1 MEEVCFDLLA
11 IGEPLIEFNQRDPAR
26 PEYQFGFG
34 GDTSNCVI
42 AAARLGARAGYVA
55 QVGDDTFGESLRAL
69 WQREGVATDGV
80 RTVTGAATGLYF
92 VSHGAHG
99 HQFSYRRAGSAAS
112 LMTPADLP
120 RSLLANTR
128 WLHVSGISLAISA
141 SACDAALEAIAIAR
155 AAGARISF
163 DLNYRAR
170 LWPAA
175 RALALTRQVL
185 QGCDLF
191 LPSVDEIE
199 QLTGIAQPAA
209 IVEWA
214 HAQGARAVVLK
225 LGAQGCLV
233 SGGTG
238 ATALPGTPVTPVDA
252 TGAGDC
258 FAGACLAQLARGAR
272 LLDAARVANVAA
284 ALSTEGFGAVEPL
297 PRWERVRA
305 RIAAQPKRDET
316 HSIE

>member
-1 MEEVCFDLLA
+1 MEEDCFDLLA

-42 AAARLGARAGYVA
+42 AAARLGARVGYVT

-69 WQREGVATDGV
+69 WKREGVATDGV
-80 RTVTGAATGLYF
+80 RTVAGAPTGLYF
-92 VSHGAHG
+92 VSHGAQG

-112 LMTPADLP
+112 LMSPADLP
-120 RSLLANTR
+120 RALLTSTR

-199 QLTGIAQPAA
+199 HLTGIAQPAA

-233 SGGTG
+233 SEGSGT
-238 ATALPGTPVTPVDA
+238 TALPGTPVTPVDA

-297 PRWERVRA
+297 PRWEQVRA
-305 RIAAQPKRDET
+305 RIAAQPNRDET

>member
-1 MEEVCFDLLA
+1 M
-11 IGEPLIEFNQRDPAR
+11 
-26 PEYQFGFG
+26 
-34 GDTSNCVI
+34 
-42 AAARLGARAGYVA
+42 
-55 QVGDDTFGESLRAL
+55 
-69 WQREGVATDGV
+69 ATEGV
-80 RTVTGAATGLYF
+80 RTVAGAATGLYF

-120 RSLLANTR
+120 RQLLANTR

-141 SACDAALEAIAIAR
+141 SACDAALEAIDIAR

-185 QGCDLF
+185 QACDLF

-199 QLTGIAQPAA
+199 QLTGIAQPSA
-209 IVEWA
+209 IIDWA

-225 LGAQGCLV
+225 LGAQGCCV
-233 SGGTG
+233 SQGEGV
-238 ATALPGTPVTPVDA
+238 TALPGTPVSRVDA

-272 LLDAARVANVAA
+272 LLDAAGVANVAA

-297 PRWERVRA
+297 PRWEQVRA
-305 RIAAQPKRDET
+305 RIAAQPNRDES
-316 HSIE
+316 HRIE

>member
-1 MEEVCFDLLA
+1 MEDKRFDLLA
-11 IGEPLIEFNQRDPAR
+11 FGEPLIEFNQRDPAR
-26 PEYQFGFG
+26 PEFQLGFG

-42 AAARLGARAGYVA
+42 AAARLGARVGYVT
-55 QVGDDTFGESLRAL
+55 QVGDDTFGASLLAL
-69 WQREGVATDGV
+69 WKREGVATDGV
-80 RTVTGAATGLYF
+80 RTVAGAPTGLYF
-92 VSHGAHG
+92 VSHGAQG

-112 LMTPADLP
+112 LMSPADVP
-120 RSLLANTR
+120 RALLASTR
-128 WLHVSGISLAISA
+128 WLHVSGISLAIS
-141 SACDAALEAIAIAR
+141 SCACDAALEAIAVAR
-155 AAGARISF
+155 SAGARISF

-199 QLTGIAQPAA
+199 QLTGIAQPAS
-209 IVEWA
+209 IVDWA

-233 SGGTG
+233 SQGVG

-258 FAGACLAQLARGAR
+258 FAGACLAQLARGAT
-272 LLDAARVANVAA
+272 LLEAAGIANVAA
-284 ALSTEGFGAVEPL
+284 ALSTQGFGAVEPL
-297 PRWERVRA
+297 PNREQVRA
-305 RIAAQPKRDET
+305 RMAA
-316 HSIE
+316 HAG

>member
-1 MEEVCFDLLA
+1 MEEDCFDLLA

-26 PEYQFGFG
+26 PDYQFGFG
-34 GDTSNCVI
+34 GDTSNCAI
-42 AAARLGARAGYVA
+42 AAARLGARVGYVT
-55 QVGDDTFGESLRAL
+55 QVGDDTFGESLLAL
-69 WQREGVATDGV
+69 WKREGVATDGV
-80 RTVTGAATGLYF
+80 RTVAGAPTGLYF
-92 VSHGAHG
+92 VSHGAQG

-112 LMTPADLP
+112 LLAPADLP
-120 RSLLANTR
+120 RALLASTR

-233 SGGTG
+233 SEGIG

-258 FAGACLAQLARGAR
+258 FAGACLAQLARDAS

-297 PRWERVRA
+297 PTWERVRA
-305 RIAAQPKRDET
+305 RIAAQPNWVEM